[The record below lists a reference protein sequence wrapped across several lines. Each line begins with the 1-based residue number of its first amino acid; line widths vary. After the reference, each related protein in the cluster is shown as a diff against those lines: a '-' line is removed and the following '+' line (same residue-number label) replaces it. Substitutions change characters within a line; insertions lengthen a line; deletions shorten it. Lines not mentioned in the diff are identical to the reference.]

1 MAQKE
6 TIRTLAEIQLGYQ
19 LRKKPEA
26 AEAGGI
32 LLIQLRDINKDR
44 TALEFSADT
53 VRFNPERGIEK
64 QLLTE
69 GDVLFMA
76 KGSKPFACTVR
87 NLPGPA
93 VANGMFFILRP
104 DTQRVAPEYL
114 AWALNRDEAVRA
126 LMNASGTGVTM
137 PVIRRSV
144 LEEFTITLPPLEIQ
158 QRIGELNRLAEEEQ
172 ELLKGLAE
180 QKEKL
185 IRAICEEISNKETTH
200 E

>member
-6 TIRTLAEIQLGYQ
+6 TIRNLAEIQLGYQ

-26 AEAGGI
+26 AEAGEI

-114 AWALNRDEAVRA
+114 AWALNREESIRA
-126 LMNASGTGVTM
+126 LMIASGTGVAM

-144 LEEFTITLPPLEIQ
+144 LEEFSIALPPLKIQ

-172 ELLKGLAE
+172 DLLEEIAE

-185 IRAICEEISNKETTH
+185 IRAVCGKLCNQGDNP
-200 E
+200 

>member
-6 TIRTLAEIQLGYQ
+6 TIRNLAEIQLGYQ

-26 AEAGGI
+26 AEAGEI

-114 AWALNRDEAVRA
+114 AWALNREESIRA
-126 LMNASGTGVTM
+126 LMIASGTGVAM

-144 LEEFTITLPPLEIQ
+144 LEEFSIALPPLKIQ
-158 QRIGELNRLAEEEQ
+158 QRIGELNRLAVEEQ
-172 ELLKGLAE
+172 DLLEEIAE

-185 IRAICEEISNKETTH
+185 IRAVCGKLCNQGDNP
-200 E
+200 